1 MRKQLQRVK
10 TKFLSAYYGHSSKDL
25 KIICVTGT
33 TGRNTVM
40 HYIHDI
46 LTQADYKINALEPS
60 KSLKASV
67 LHKFLNDA
75 WKSGAEYAIITAS
88 AADIVSQAFY
98 DLPIYA
104 VVMTDCVPS
113 GLTDMSNE
121 QRIIEHKTLF
131 ETNPAIIVLNTDD
144 AHYHEFSKFAGTT
157 ATYTYGTSMNSDVRI
172 DNFQLYRK
180 GTEANLA
187 INNRPITT
195 ATFVLGEPAVSYM
208 ACATAFAASL
218 KIKSADIIAGIG
230 EYTPEQL

>member
-1 MRKQLQRVK
+1 MKKQLQRAR

-33 TGRNTVM
+33 TGKTTVS

-46 LTQADYKINALEPS
+46 LDKAGYKVNALETHGA
-60 KSLKASV
+60 LKAGI
-67 LHKFLNDA
+67 LHKFLNDT
-75 WKSGAEYAIITAS
+75 WKSGAEYAIIAAS
-88 AADIVSQAFY
+88 ASDIASQVFY

-104 VVMTDCVPS
+104 VAMTNCIPS
-113 GLTDMSNE
+113 SLTEMSHE
-121 QRIIEHKTLF
+121 QQVAERRSLF
-131 ETNPAIIVLNTDD
+131 ETNPAIVVLNTDD
-144 AHYHEFSKFAGTT
+144 AHYQEFSKFAGTT

-187 INNRPITT
+187 INNRPLTT
-195 ATFVLGEPAVSYM
+195 ATFVVGEPAVSYM
-208 ACATAFAASL
+208 ACAAAVAASL
-218 KIKSADIIAGIG
+218 KIKSVDIIAGIG